1 RHKRDDTTPDILN
14 IKYQP
19 KENVELI
26 VLKKV
31 ADTTLATFMVPI
43 WNIQDDSILDKY
55 RIEEMEP
62 IFYHGISSFSALTYF
77 PHTRTLHG
85 VINSKFYIEN
95 LPIQNVEDPQ
105 IVNQHIHPIPDFKPL
120 EDNLLRTRRSNEYP
134 ETQDERNGKRNLD
147 ESSKQESP
155 RKKLKIDDDPK
166 KILYPEIFL
175 VVDVSSR
182 I

>member
-1 RHKRDDTTPDILN
+1 RHKRDDTTPEILK
-14 IKYQP
+14 IRYQP

-31 ADTTLATFMVPI
+31 ADTTLASFLVPI
-43 WNIQDDSILDKY
+43 WNIQDDSFLDQY
-55 RIEEMEP
+55 RIEKMEP

-105 IVNQHIHPIPDFKPL
+105 IVNQYIHPIPNFKPF
-120 EDNLLRTRRSNEYP
+120 RTRRSNEYP
-134 ETQDERNGKRNLD
+134 ETQDERNGRRNLD

-155 RKKLKIDDDPK
+155 QKKSKIDHDPK
-166 KILYPEIFL
+166 KNLYPEIFL
-175 VVDVSSR
+175 VVDVLSR